1 MKVPLRL
8 GLYGAGL
15 VVVFV
20 AAAAIGDVAVPEE
33 TVQDWVRTVEEIR
46 HEEPGH
52 PGTEPGDDESTE
64 ADPAEEPAD
73 H

>member
-20 AAAAIGDVAVPEE
+20 AAAAIGNVAVPEE
-33 TVQDWVRTVEEIR
+33 TVQDWVQTVEESR
-46 HEEPGH
+46 HDEPDH
-52 PGTEPGDDESTE
+52 PGTGSVEQAHEST
-64 ADPAEEPAD
+64 
-73 H
+73 